1 MLYYI
6 HIATLEVAIIASPS
20 VGHLVWT
27 AKSCGVRGQ
36 PLSLLCIIYRM
47 DAVVAFG
54 LVYWFGLMLYVW
66 VCVGALYCRFVYFLS
81 HVHFVQTNE
90 KHVIVL

>member
-1 MLYYI
+1 MWC
-6 HIATLEVAIIASPS
+6 AGSTCVS
-20 VGHLVWT
+20 VMYSYV
-27 AKSCGVRGQ
+27 
-36 PLSLLCIIYRM
+36 CIIYRM

-54 LVYWFGLMLYVW
+54 LVYWFGLMVYVW

-90 KHVIVL
+90 KHVIVKCVFVL